1 MSNACEG
8 SAVLATGCTFVG
20 ANISLSNSSSDRLY
34 LLFSLSLSSKSDRVM
49 VEITLLNSPGFLPD
63 TKTVTRLV

>member
-1 MSNACEG
+1 MSNASEG

-34 LLFSLSLSSKSDRVM
+34 LLFSLSSKSDRVM

>member
-34 LLFSLSLSSKSDRVM
+34 LLFSLSSKSDRVM